1 MVQQKLFRVAKTYSQ
16 AHAFSVHGEYF
27 VYSSFAM
34 FWHHP
39 ARLFSS
45 GSHQHFIDYCM

>member
-1 MVQQKLFRVAKTYSQ
+1 MVQQKLFRAAKTYSQ
-16 AHAFSVHGEYF
+16 AYAFSVHGEYF